1 MGRFHEGF
9 YSLEGLSSV
18 PPMLMAHLP
27 MGALCS
33 CGRNGDRV
41 AGHVRV
47 GVCVFMAYVHG

>member
-18 PPMLMAHLP
+18 APMLMAHLP